1 MNASGPSA
9 PRKLSSITA
18 VFPALNDGGTIAS
31 MVLTARAALRLSADE
46 YEIVVV
52 ENGSRDY
59 TTLVL
64 DDMAKVLPELHVIHF
79 SRPLGYGGA
88 LRAGFAAASKEWI
101 FYTDGD
107 AQYNP
112 LELTRLVEAI
122 VDGVDVVNGYKTARQ
137 DPFYRRLLGWLYHH
151 TVQLFFGFRLR
162 DVDCDFRLFRR
173 KILESVPLESST
185 GTIGLELVK
194 RFQDA
199 GYVFR
204 EVPVSHF
211 YRRYGVSQFFNF
223 RRLFATAYH
232 LTRLWFK
239 LVYQKARVREAPR

>member
-1 MNASGPSA
+1 
-9 PRKLSSITA
+9 
-18 VFPALNDGGTIAS
+18 
-31 MVLTARAALRLSADE
+31 
-46 YEIVVV
+46 
-52 ENGSRDY
+52 
-59 TTLVL
+59 
-64 DDMAKVLPELHVIHF
+64 
-79 SRPLGYGGA
+79 
-88 LRAGFAAASKEWI
+88 
-101 FYTDGD
+101 
-107 AQYNP
+107 
-112 LELTRLVEAI
+112 
-122 VDGVDVVNGYKTARQ
+122 
-137 DPFYRRLLGWLYHH
+137 LGWLYHH

-223 RRLFATAYH
+223 RRLFATACH

>member
-1 MNASGPSA
+1 MSGSGSSL
-9 PRKLSSITA
+9 PRRLSGITA

-52 ENGSRDY
+52 DNGSRDY

-64 DDMAKVLPELHVIHF
+64 DDLAKVLPELRVIHS
-79 SRPLGYGGA
+79 SRALGYGGA

-112 LELTRLVEAI
+112 LELTRLAEA
-122 VDGVDVVNGYKTARQ
+122 VADGVDVINGYKTARQ
-137 DPFYRRLLGWLYHH
+137 DPFYRRVLGRLYHH
-151 TVQLFFGFRLR
+151 TVRVLFGFRLR

-211 YRRYGVSQFFNF
+211 YRRYGASQFFNF
-223 RRLFATAYH
+223 RRLFATACH
-232 LTRLWFK
+232 LTRLWFTLAHK
-239 LVYQKARVREAPR
+239 KGRVREAPR